1 MSLAYLCLNAHI
13 GSNSYL
19 KSYVGLDVGANE
31 GFVVS
36 PGIVGSDVVG
46 YREGDARGAVDG
58 TLVVG
63 ATVGL
68 EDG

>member
-1 MSLAYLCLNAHI
+1 MVL
-13 GSNSYL
+13 
-19 KSYVGLDVGANE
+19 VVDVGANE

-46 YREGDARGAVDG
+46 YREGDARGAGDG